1 MMMCV
6 TFGCKKP
13 EHFIT
18 DSTYRDQVSKD
29 FDAKA
34 ELFADSSLFAVFDT
48 EMTVPEREAMQFLYA
63 YMPVGD
69 IADYDGQ
76 FYLKN
81 VRSSFAARK
90 EMPWGKDIPEMIFR
104 HFAPIRAPRLS

>member
-1 MMMCV
+1 MKANRFIAGAIMMMCV

-63 YMPVGD
+63 SLD
-69 IADYDGQ
+69 
-76 FYLKN
+76 
-81 VRSSFAARK
+81 RK
-90 EMPWGKDIPEMIFR
+90 
-104 HFAPIRAPRLS
+104 SVV

>member
-18 DSTYRDQVSKD
+18 DQVSKD

-34 ELFADSSLFAVFDT
+34 E
-48 EMTVPEREAMQFLYA
+48 
-63 YMPVGD
+63 
-69 IADYDGQ
+69 
-76 FYLKN
+76 
-81 VRSSFAARK
+81 
-90 EMPWGKDIPEMIFR
+90 
-104 HFAPIRAPRLS
+104 